1 MELHFKTQF
10 YLKPSRKSVIKNQ
23 FSNSISI
30 RRNTLNLRN
39 IPFAQSYE
47 AFTSL
52 IGTLVSAE
60 EKAFDAN
67 GEKKLSIVYIQYCDD
82 ESDWV
87 NIDNQSDWA
96 ELLLIYQ
103 KMMTKSTSTRF
114 TLKVRVLLS
123 SLEDKKDFKGKNVE
137 SEEVEE
143 NEQSNESKD
152 SNESSSSSSKPNMF
166 QMFSNMFNAK
176 GGCQQSMNNP
186 FMNNLFGFPHG
197 GGNCGFN
204 NGGSNMFKS
213 FGEFN
218 PEKHAEMIGKFATK
232 ENVEKAKNWWEE
244 NKEKVINIADQFVP
258 KNTQNGEE
266 QSSSTCGTKN
276 MIDPLVNNLFESFA
290 NFTENNQTTNST
302 PSSQTQPENATT
314 LEEDLKKYQSE
325 LLELYSLGFTNE
337 TLNIKL
343 LKKWGGNLTRVVD
356 SLLQDSE

>member
-47 AFTSL
+47 AFTEL

-60 EKAFDAN
+60 EKALDTT
-67 GEKKLSIVYIQYCDD
+67 GEKKLSIVYVQYCDD
-82 ESDWV
+82 ESEWIS
-87 NIDNQSDWA
+87 IDNQSDWA
-96 ELLLIYQ
+96 ELLIIHQ

-114 TLKVRVLLS
+114 TLKVRVLLA
-123 SLEDKKDFKGKNVE
+123 LLGDKKDIKGKNVKND
-137 SEEVEE
+137 VEQE
-143 NEQSNESKD
+143 NEECSGKKSNE
-152 SNESSSSSSKPNMF
+152 NSSSSSTPNMF

-176 GGCQQSMNNP
+176 GGCQQSTNNP

-258 KNTQNGEE
+258 KNTQNSEE

-290 NFTENNQTTNST
+290 NFTDKNQTTGS
-302 PSSQTQPENATT
+302 SSQTQPESETT
-314 LEEDLKKYQSE
+314 IEEDLKKFQSE
-325 LLELYSLGFTNE
+325 LVELYSLGFTNE
-337 TLNIKL
+337 ALNIKF

-356 SLLQDSE
+356 SLLQHSE